1 MPLEERGSP
10 RLDSPALR
18 CDYHGRGPGLAD
30 LVNWLALPSGAVR
43 PRASVVAQA
52 CDDASGARASAGGGA
67 CCGCGACSVNVLSVV
82 SASARI
88 ESSVRDRTAASRP
101 PDRLN
106 NPVSAIPKSYWYS
119 FLFTPNPLGLARVP
133 LESRLSNYLKP

>member
-67 CCGCGACSVNVLSVV
+67 FCVLWMWCVLCQCSVC
-82 SASARI
+82 R
-88 ESSVRDRTAASRP
+88 VRQRA
-101 PDRLN
+101 N
-106 NPVSAIPKSYWYS
+106 
-119 FLFTPNPLGLARVP
+119 
-133 LESRLSNYLKP
+133 